1 MSALHQL
8 RRFQPDKRGLSNV
21 DLRRLLR
28 TLLEQK
34 WIVAIT
40 LLATAAAIVFV
51 ASSAEDQY
59 QSSVSV
65 LALRPAFVESDGEF
79 VNINPL
85 LSDGRNVSLTSSA
98 LIDIVNSPNFAI
110 RADDAGVESSYS
122 VQFNPSG
129 GGALL
134 SMSATGETPNGVV
147 DDLQIVFDLAAEELD
162 LLQERAGVT
171 PELRIN
177 LRVSGPPNPPTPLF
191 ASKARVVLAT
201 AALGIG
207 LAVNL
212 AFVFASLKRRG
223 AESKPRR
230 RPPSD
235 PVSVLDDQLMGG
247 EFEISEIDDP
257 RVSAA
262 RGTGNAARRERNP

>member
-1 MSALHQL
+1 M
-8 RRFQPDKRGLSNV
+8 

-28 TLLEQK
+28 TIFEQK
-34 WIVAIT
+34 WVVATT
-40 LLATAAAIVFV
+40 LLATVAAILLI
-51 ASSAEDQY
+51 ASSTDDQY

-110 RADDAGVESSYS
+110 RANDAGVESDYS

-134 SMSATGETPNGVV
+134 SMSAIGNTPTGVV

-162 LLQERAGVT
+162 LLQQRAGVT

-207 LAVNL
+207 LAINL
-212 AFVFASLKRRG
+212 AFVFASLQRRNIDTGDQQRPTTDPMSMLDERLIDG
-223 AESKPRR
+223 AV
-230 RPPSD
+230 D
-235 PVSVLDDQLMGG
+235 
-247 EFEISEIDDP
+247 ISEIDET
-257 RVSAA
+257 RVPAS
-262 RGTGNAARRERNP
+262 RGAGNAARRERNP

>member
-1 MSALHQL
+1 
-8 RRFQPDKRGLSNV
+8 V

-28 TLLEQK
+28 TIFEQK
-34 WIVAIT
+34 WVVATT
-40 LLATAAAIVFV
+40 LLATVAAILLV
-51 ASSAEDQY
+51 ASSTDDQY

-110 RADDAGVESSYS
+110 RANDAGVESDYS

-134 SMSATGETPNGVV
+134 SMSAIGNTPTGVV

-162 LLQERAGVT
+162 LLQQRAGVT

-207 LAVNL
+207 LAINL
-212 AFVFASLKRRG
+212 AFVFASLQRRNIDTGDQQRPTTDPMSMLDERLIDG
-223 AESKPRR
+223 AV
-230 RPPSD
+230 D
-235 PVSVLDDQLMGG
+235 
-247 EFEISEIDDP
+247 ISEIDET
-257 RVSAA
+257 RVPAS
-262 RGTGNAARRERNP
+262 RGAGNAARRERNP